1 MTYGREYRKLYGEDT
16 LLDYIGE
23 YKFNISPNSFFQVNR
38 TQAEVLYS
46 KVIDYLELDKD
57 DIVYDLYC
65 GIGTISLYIADKA
78 KKVYGIEIVKEAIND
93 AKENA
98 KLNNITNV
106 EFIVGKAEEIFSK
119 MMKRGIKGNKV
130 VIDPPRKG
138 CEKEVLEGMVK
149 LNPER
154 IVYVSCNPTTMAR
167 DIKYL
172 VGNSYVV
179 KEVQPV
185 DMFPHSAHVE
195 CVIKIQRV
203 K

>member
-23 YKFNISPNSFFQVNR
+23 YKFNISPNSIFQVNR

-119 MMKRGIKGNKV
+119 MMKRGIKG
-130 VIDPPRKG
+130 
-138 CEKEVLEGMVK
+138 E
-149 LNPER
+149 
-154 IVYVSCNPTTMAR
+154 
-167 DIKYL
+167 
-172 VGNSYVV
+172 
-179 KEVQPV
+179 
-185 DMFPHSAHVE
+185 
-195 CVIKIQRV
+195 
-203 K
+203 